1 MKFVETSSRE
11 STSAYEK
18 ILVQDSDS
26 IGVFLNLT
34 TPARPN
40 TA

>member
-11 STSAYEK
+11 VTSRYVK

-26 IGVFLNLT
+26 IGFFLNFC
-34 TPARPN
+34 
-40 TA
+40 